1 MQVGLSHG
9 QQGDSITYQMVTIPS
24 SATSGILSFYYWPA
38 SNDSI
43 SYAWQEADII
53 NTSGQVIQQL
63 FQKTTNDRTW
73 IRLTFDLSKYAG
85 QTIGIQFLDH
95 ENSNGYS
102 YYTYM
107 YVDDVALT
115 VH

>member
-1 MQVGLSHG
+1 MNVGLSYG

-24 SATSGILSFYYWPA
+24 SATSGTLSFHYWPA
-38 SNDSI
+38 SNDS
-43 SYAWQEADII
+43 SFYAWQEADII

-63 FQKTTNDRTW
+63 FQQTTNDRTW
-73 IRLTFDLSKYAG
+73 IQLTFDLSKYAG